1 MVEMGRT
8 RVELMNHD
16 SGNMIHSSFFTMQ
29 FFLSNQKT
37 MTPKDDIK
45 YFFPPTKN
53 GIKSQLPPPPLPFV
67 SPREM
72 SKKIPPPTHTPRF

>member
-29 FFLSNQKT
+29 FFLSNQNI

-45 YFFPPTKN
+45 KGKELFP
-53 GIKSQLPPPPLPFV
+53 
-67 SPREM
+67 
-72 SKKIPPPTHTPRF
+72 